1 MLLAVRDDGRN
12 QAFSQVAPFVRQIEG
27 VECYRDFSLV
37 VDEPDG
43 CALGLRTVAAAEIHC
58 EANNQ
63 QEAEL
68 PSSRSVGAN
77 GFSRL
82 PRGCQHVP
90 TA

>member
-68 PSSRSVGAN
+68 RIISFRRCQ
-77 GFSRL
+77 RL
-82 PRGCQHVP
+82 F
-90 TA
+90 